1 MPTDGIFNKTFS
13 LLERS
18 LDLRSLNQR
27 VLASNIANMDTP
39 NYKAFELV
47 VAEEM
52 NRSAESGAKIPFVQ
66 THANHL
72 AGRTEPSNQVRLKT
86 AQAPDFSLRGDGNT
100 VDIERTMG
108 NLAENTLLYNTAVQ
122 LLNKKFSILKNAIN
136 GGNR

>member
-1 MPTDGIFNKTFS
+1 MPINGIFSNTIS

-18 LDLRSLNQR
+18 LDLRSLNHR

-52 NRSAESGAKIPFVQ
+52 KRKPGSGLKIPVVR
-66 THANHL
+66 THADHL
-72 AGRTEPSNQVRLKT
+72 PGRTPSSDQVRFKS
-86 AQAPDFSLRGDGNT
+86 AKAPDFSLRGDGNT
-100 VDIERTMG
+100 VDIDRTMG
-108 NLAENTLLYNTAVQ
+108 NLAENTLLYNTAIQ
-122 LLNKKFSILKNAIN
+122 LIAKKFSGLKNAIT

>member
-1 MPTDGIFNKTFS
+1 VPTNGIFDNTFS

-18 LDLRSLNQR
+18 LDLRSLNHR

-52 NRSAESGAKIPFVQ
+52 QRDPESGAKIPFVR
-66 THANHL
+66 THINHL
-72 AGRTEPSNQVRLKT
+72 PGKTEPSNQVRLKT
-86 AQAPDFSLRGDGNT
+86 ARAPDFSLRGDGNT

-108 NLAENTLLYNTAVQ
+108 KLAENTLLYNSAVQ
-122 LLNKKFSILKNAIN
+122 LIAKKFSGLRIAIK
-136 GGNR
+136 GGDR

>member
-1 MPTDGIFNKTFS
+1 MPTDGIFNNTFS

-52 NRSAESGAKIPFVQ
+52 KRETESGAKIPFVR
-66 THANHL
+66 THTNHL
-72 AGRTEPSNQVRLKT
+72 AGKTEPSNQVRFKT
-86 AQAPDFSLRGDGNT
+86 AKAPDFSLRGDGNT

-108 NLAENTLLYNTAVQ
+108 NLAENTLLYNSAVQ
-122 LLNKKFSILKNAIN
+122 LINKKFSILKNAIN

>member
-1 MPTDGIFNKTFS
+1 VLSDGIFNKTIS

-18 LDLRSLNQR
+18 LDLRSMNQR

-52 NRSAESGAKIPFVQ
+52 NRYTESDAKIPFVR

-72 AGRTEPSNQVRLKT
+72 AGGPEPSNQVQLKT
-86 AQAPDFSLRGDGNT
+86 AKAPDFSLRGDGNT

-108 NLAENTLLYNTAVQ
+108 NLAENTLLFNTAVQ
-122 LLNKKFSILKNAIN
+122 LINKKFSILKNAIN
-136 GGNR
+136 GGGR

>member
-1 MPTDGIFNKTFS
+1 VPIDGLFNKTMS

-18 LDLRSLNQR
+18 LDLRSLNHR
-27 VLASNIANMDTP
+27 VLTSNIANMDTP

-47 VAEEM
+47 FTEEM
-52 NRSAESGAKIPFVQ
+52 NRHPESDAKISIVR

-72 AGRTEPSNQVRLKT
+72 PGKTQPSNQVRFKT
-86 AQAPDFSLRGDGNT
+86 AKAPDFSLRGDGNT

-122 LLNKKFSILKNAIN
+122 LIAKKFNGLKNVIK
-136 GGNR
+136 GGSR

>member
-1 MPTDGIFNKTFS
+1 MPTDGIFSKTIS

-18 LDLRSLNQR
+18 LDLRSLHHR

-39 NYKAFELV
+39 NYKAFEMV

-52 NRSAESGAKIPFVQ
+52 SRYTEPATKIPFVR

-72 AGRTEPSNQVRLKT
+72 PGKTQPSNQVKIRT
-86 AQAPDFSLRGDGNT
+86 AKAPDFSLRGDGNT

-108 NLAENTLLYNTAVQ
+108 DMAKNTLLYNTAAQ
-122 LLNKKFSILKNAIN
+122 LITKKFSGLKNVIK
-136 GGNR
+136 GGSR

>member
-1 MPTDGIFNKTFS
+1 MPTNGIFNKTFS

-39 NYKAFELV
+39 NYKAFELL

-52 NRSAESGAKIPFVQ
+52 NRYTESDAKVPFVR

-72 AGRTEPSNQVRLKT
+72 AGRTESSNQVRFKT
-86 AQAPDFSLRGDGNT
+86 AKAPDFSLRGDGNT

-108 NLAENTLLYNTAVQ
+108 DLAENTLLYNTAIQ
-122 LLNKKFSILKNAIN
+122 LINKKFSLLKNAIN

>member
-18 LDLRSLNQR
+18 LNLRSLNQR

-39 NYKAFELV
+39 HYKAFELA

-52 NRSAESGAKIPFVQ
+52 KRYAEGGAKIPFER

-72 AGRTEPSNQVRLKT
+72 PGRTDPSNQVALKT
-86 AQAPDFSLRGDGNT
+86 AKAPDCSLRGDGNT

-122 LLNKKFSILKNAIN
+122 LINKKFSWLKNAIN
-136 GGNR
+136 GGSR

>member
-1 MPTDGIFNKTFS
+1 MPINGIFSNTFS
-13 LLERS
+13 VLERS
-18 LDLRSLNQR
+18 LDLRSLNHR

-52 NRSAESGAKIPFVQ
+52 QRKPGSGLKIPVVR
-66 THANHL
+66 THADHL
-72 AGRTEPSNQVRLKT
+72 PGRTPSSDQVRFKP
-86 AQAPDFSLRGDGNT
+86 AKAPDFSLRGDGNT

-108 NLAENTLLYNTAVQ
+108 NLAENTLLYNTAIQ
-122 LLNKKFSILKNAIN
+122 LIAKKFSGLKNAIT

>member
-1 MPTDGIFNKTFS
+1 MPTDGIFNKTIT

-18 LDLRSLNQR
+18 LDLRSLNHR

-52 NRSAESGAKIPFVQ
+52 NRYAEPNPKIPFVR

-72 AGRTEPSNQVRLKT
+72 PGNTQPSNPVTLKT
-86 AQAPDFSLRGDGNT
+86 AKAPEFSLRGDGNT

-108 NLAENTLLYNTAVQ
+108 NLAENTLLYNTAIQ
-122 LLNKKFSILKNAIN
+122 LINKKFSGLIN
-136 GGNR
+136 VIKGGSR

>member
-1 MPTDGIFNKTFS
+1 MSANGIFNKTFS

-18 LDLRSLNQR
+18 LDLRSLNHR

-52 NRSAESGAKIPFVQ
+52 KRYSASGVKIQFVR

-72 AGRTEPSNQVRLKT
+72 SGRTQPSNELRFKT
-86 AQAPDFSLRGDGNT
+86 AKASDFNLRGDGNT

-108 NLAENTLLYNTAVQ
+108 NLAENTLLYNTAIQ
-122 LLNKKFSILKNAIN
+122 LITKKFSILKNAIK

>member
-1 MPTDGIFNKTFS
+1 MPINGIFSNTFS

-18 LDLRSLNQR
+18 LDLRSLNHR

-52 NRSAESGAKIPFVQ
+52 QRKPGSGLKIPVVR
-66 THANHL
+66 THADHL
-72 AGRTEPSNQVRLKT
+72 PGRTLSSDQVRFKP
-86 AQAPDFSLRGDGNT
+86 AKAPDFSLRGDGNT

-108 NLAENTLLYNTAVQ
+108 NLAKNTLLYNTAIQ
-122 LLNKKFSILKNAIN
+122 LIAKKFSGLKNAIT